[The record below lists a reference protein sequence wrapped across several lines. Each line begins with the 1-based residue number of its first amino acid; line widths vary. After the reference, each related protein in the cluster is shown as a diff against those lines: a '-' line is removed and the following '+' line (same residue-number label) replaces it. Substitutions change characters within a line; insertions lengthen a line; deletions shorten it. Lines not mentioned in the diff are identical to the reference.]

1 MSENGR
7 NGRGTRRIAVLCW
20 IAVLAAGL
28 NGCGGGGSH
37 GYSELLFVSDRLTI
51 STYSVS
57 AGVPTLR
64 GTTMIPG
71 IPGTYSRTGNL
82 VTITMQKHNV
92 PDGYK
97 VQLDF
102 FAGVGGTAT
111 DGIYVVT
118 VVDDDTFTIDDP
130 AAGTITD
137 GTVLRSPSVLLGAT
151 YSQAGNVV
159 TITLPGHGL
168 SDQDTVILDY
178 TSGGAVDDDVEID
191 TIVDADNFTVLA
203 DAPLTTTG
211 DVNVT
216 VGGNYTIFGFAMHP
230 SGQWLYV
237 TSQYDCYNGDPY
249 CWGGDL
255 ISRFAINWGNGT
267 LTFEESYRTSD
278 DSAVAVPEPSPVTLV
293 FSPDGLHLF
302 HQDDDLDGLR
312 MWDCDP
318 VSGALTL
325 VANSGQGTTGQHGIA
340 VAADGSRVYH
350 GTRVYTVGA
359 ASLTLIPGGEVGEA
373 NQILGDTM
381 FAIIGGG
388 NNAQLQSFSLTD
400 PDLPVLIAASADT
413 PNRARDFVLAQ
424 GGALIVESGFGG
436 LKSYTY
442 DGANIVPAVSVG
454 NTELSDGGLPF
465 PANGV
470 LARVYRTIS
479 LNAAEDLVAAAYFTN
494 DPDAGTGGVPPS
506 GFILANVAADGAL
519 TLAGD
524 FETSYYARVARFYQ
538 KP

>member
-7 NGRGTRRIAVLCW
+7 KRFGTRRIAVLAC

-28 NGCGGGGSH
+28 AGCGGDGGH
-37 GYSELLFVSDRLTI
+37 GYTELLFTSDRLTV
-51 STYSVS
+51 STYSV
-57 AGVPTLR
+57 AGGVPTLR
-64 GTTMIPG
+64 DTTLIPG
-71 IPGTYSRTGNL
+71 IPGTYTRAGNL
-82 VTITMQKHNV
+82 VTVTMQKHNV

-102 FAGVGGTAT
+102 FAGTGGTAT

-118 VVDDDTFTIDDP
+118 VVDADTFTIDDP
-130 AAGTITD
+130 AAGAITG
-137 GTVLRSPSVLLGAT
+137 GTLLRSPSVLLGAT
-151 YSQAGNVV
+151 YVQAVNVV
-159 TITLPGHGL
+159 TITLAGHGL
-168 SDQDTVILDY
+168 QSGDTVALDY

-191 TIVDADNFTVLA
+191 TVIDADTFTVLA
-203 DAPLTTTG
+203 DAPLATNG

-237 TSQYDCYNGDPY
+237 TSQYDCYNGEPY

-278 DSAVAVPEPSPVTLV
+278 DPAVDVSEPSPVTLV
-293 FSPDGLHLF
+293 FSADGLHLF

-318 VSGALTL
+318 VTGALTL
-325 VANSGQGTTGQHGIA
+325 VANSGADTTGQHGIA
-340 VAADGSRVYH
+340 VADDGSRVYH
-350 GTRVYTVGA
+350 GTTVFTVGV
-359 ASLTLIPGGEVGEA
+359 ASLTEIPGGASGEA
-373 NQILGDTM
+373 NQILAGTM

-388 NNAQLQSFSLTD
+388 NTAQLQAYSLVD
-400 PDLPVLIAASADT
+400 PDLPVLLAASLDT
-413 PNRARDFVLAQ
+413 PNRARDFALAQ
-424 GGALIVESGFGG
+424 GGALIVASGFGG

-442 DGANIVPAVSVG
+442 DGANIVPAVGVG
-454 NTELSDGGLPF
+454 STELSDGGLPF
-465 PANGV
+465 PVGNV

-479 LNAAEDLVAAAYFTN
+479 INAAEDLVAAAYFTN

-506 GFILANVAADGAL
+506 GFILANVAADGSL

-524 FETSYYARVARFYQ
+524 FPSASYARVARFYQ